1 MSNDNIFNTLKY
13 SDNFSAK
20 DWDALVK
27 LKFKKYFR
35 NERIFLSNKDLL
47 RTEIVN
53 YVKIS
58 QDDNYIELLDW
69 TFSIFKQS
77 IKLEKDISLIELA
90 KSFYEVTDTD
100 VIWITNVVIQP
111 DSSSFSERDYVSYGF
126 KVMDDILEGV
136 FKPRFRLLDKFV
148 HYRQYKVFSDNSKT
162 NFGLLITNFLNSET
176 TNASLYLND
185 PIFSISTNQWRNIA
199 SHKSYKIE
207 KDLITIEYGRKK
219 PISIQITYKQFDK
232 IINWIQNIYLVL
244 RLAEELIYL
253 NYTKK
258 IVELLGGADNINV
271 RFESSLLHIIHNLQI
286 VGFKFVSTREKNK
299 TFEINLKKKLN
310 DNLKNSLIHASQCLD
325 QLAVSIYNDTFTR
338 KKYTQVKVS
347 IVDDNKILLASASID
362 INIAMQKVKSAISL
376 EQYIANMDFEF
387 IELD

>member
-1 MSNDNIFNTLKY
+1 M
-13 SDNFSAK
+13 
-20 DWDALVK
+20 
-27 LKFKKYFR
+27 
-35 NERIFLSNKDLL
+35 
-47 RTEIVN
+47 
-53 YVKIS
+53 
-58 QDDNYIELLDW
+58 
-69 TFSIFKQS
+69 
-77 IKLEKDISLIELA
+77 
-90 KSFYEVTDTD
+90 
-100 VIWITNVVIQP
+100 
-111 DSSSFSERDYVSYGF
+111 
-126 KVMDDILEGV
+126 
-136 FKPRFRLLDKFV
+136 
-148 HYRQYKVFSDNSKT
+148 
-162 NFGLLITNFLNSET
+162 
-176 TNASLYLND
+176 
-185 PIFSISTNQWRNIA
+185 
-199 SHKSYKIE
+199 
-207 KDLITIEYGRKK
+207 
-219 PISIQITYKQFDK
+219 
-232 IINWIQNIYLVL
+232 

-376 EQYIANMDFEF
+376 EEYIANMNFEF